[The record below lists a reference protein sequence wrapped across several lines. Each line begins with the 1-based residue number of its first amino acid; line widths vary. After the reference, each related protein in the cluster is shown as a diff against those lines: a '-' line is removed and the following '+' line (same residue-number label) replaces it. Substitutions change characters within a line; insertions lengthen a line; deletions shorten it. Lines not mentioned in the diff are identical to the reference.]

1 VAFECVTKRE
11 TSVNRF
17 LRGLGLILWLAVCTV
32 THAQTTWDAQDY
44 DLYMGDFNGDGKTDV
59 LYVAKSANGISGIN
73 LSDGNGP
80 NIPLE
85 SWSSNYL
92 GINWSANQY
101 TVIVAD
107 FNGDGKADVLLQ
119 SSTPGN
125 SYLLFANAQGM
136 LTGISQTIAENT
148 AGLAWSADQH
158 RLVAGDFNHDGLA
171 DLFFQ
176 ATSSS
181 GINAVMLASATGQF
195 TATAPVQSWSDGFLG
210 FKWSTT
216 ESLVYAANFDG
227 INGDDLLIQARPV
240 FVLINYDVPFPV
252 PTFPPNTDGVVLAQ
266 AAAPFFQIAGV
277 QAWNSNSF
285 GVNWSP
291 LFSTVVVG
299 DFNGGGPSD
308 VILQGKHTGQASD
321 LLIGNASGTIFA
333 TGTALASN
341 VSWTADNYRLLVAQ
355 FAGPGAQ
362 GVYFQALT
370 PEGANLYAS
379 SVTGTSVSTVAQTAI
394 IPSDIVS
401 YVYDELGR
409 LITVT
414 HSGAA
419 NNNVQA
425 RFSYDNANNR
435 TQVTVTGVSP

>member
-1 VAFECVTKRE
+1 M
-11 TSVNRF
+11 NRF
-17 LRGLGLILWLAVCTV
+17 LRGLGLALWLAVCTV

-59 LYVAKSANGISGIN
+59 LYVAKSASGISGIS

-148 AGLAWSADQH
+148 AGLMWSADQH
-158 RLVAGDFNHDGLA
+158 HLVAGDFNHDGRA

-176 ATSSS
+176 ATNSS

-195 TATAPVQSWSDGFLG
+195 TATAPEQTWNDGHMG
-210 FKWSTT
+210 FKWATT
-216 ESLVYAANFDG
+216 EAFIYAGDF
-227 INGDDLLIQARPV
+227 NGDGYADLLIQADPA
-240 FVLINYDVPFPV
+240 FVIIDYKVPFPV
-252 PTFPPNTDGVVLAQ
+252 PTFAPNVDGVVLAQ
-266 AAAPFFQIAGV
+266 SAAPIFQITGV
-277 QAWNSNSF
+277 QAWNVKSF

-291 LFSTVVVG
+291 LVASVVVG
-299 DFNGGGPSD
+299 DFNGGNAYG
-308 VILQGKHTGQASD
+308 VLLQGKHTGQASD
-321 LLIGNASGTIFA
+321 LLIGNASGAVFA

-355 FAGPGAQ
+355 FGGGGAQ

-370 PEGANLYAS
+370 PGGTNLYAS
-379 SVTGTSVSTVAQTAI
+379 TVTGSSVSVTPQTPVVA
-394 IPSDIVS
+394 SNIVQYS
-401 YVYDELGR
+401 YDELGR

-419 NNNVQA
+419 NNSVQA
-425 RFSYDNANNR
+425 NYTYDKAGNR
-435 TQVTVTGVSP
+435 TNVAVTGAAN

>member
-1 VAFECVTKRE
+1 M
-11 TSVNRF
+11 SVNKF
-17 LRGLGLILWLAVCTV
+17 LRGLGFALWLTVSAV

-59 LYVAKSANGISGIN
+59 LYIAKSASGISGIN

-80 NIPLE
+80 NTPLQ

-119 SSTPGN
+119 SNTPGN

-148 AGLAWSADQH
+148 AGLAWSADQQH
-158 RLVAGDFNHDGLA
+158 LVAGDFNHDGRA

-181 GINAVMLASATGQF
+181 GINAVMLASSTGQF
-195 TATAPVQSWSDGFLG
+195 TASAPEQTWSDGYLG
-210 FKWSTT
+210 YKWATS
-216 ESLVYAANFDG
+216 EAFVYAGDF
-227 INGDDLLIQARPV
+227 NGDGYADLLIQADPV
-240 FVLINYDVPFPV
+240 FVLIDYAVPFPV
-252 PTFPPNTDGVVLAQ
+252 PTFAPNVDGVVLAQ
-266 AAAPFFQIAGV
+266 ASTPIFQISGV
-277 QAWNSNSF
+277 QAWNVNSF

-321 LLIGNASGTIFA
+321 LLIGNTSGAIFA

-370 PEGANLYAS
+370 PEGTNLYAS
-379 SVTGTSVSTVAQTAI
+379 SVTGTSVSAVAQTPVV
-394 IPSDIVS
+394 PSDIVS
-401 YVYDELGR
+401 YAYDELGR

-414 HSGAA
+414 HSGAV

-425 RFSYDNANNR
+425 SFSYDNADNR